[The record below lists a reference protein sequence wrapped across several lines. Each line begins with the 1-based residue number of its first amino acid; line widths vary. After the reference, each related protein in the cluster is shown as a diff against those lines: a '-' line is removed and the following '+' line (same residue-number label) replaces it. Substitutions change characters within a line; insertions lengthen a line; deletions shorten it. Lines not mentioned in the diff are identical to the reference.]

1 MVPGAAGRDADR
13 ARVYAAEDQWSA
25 ALDRGGRLEFLG
37 STVDLPV
44 QVRFGTLESM
54 QAYIDRLVERHRCS
68 AVRVR
73 HRRGSTKA
81 HYERAEIAIPTDAA
95 WASRESV
102 LLHEFAHHIAGA
114 DQRHGVS
121 YRARMLALV
130 EAELGMAAALVL
142 RVGYEAQGLAV
153 VSDVD

>member
-1 MVPGAAGRDADR
+1 MSPGAAGRDADR

-44 QVRFGTLESM
+44 QLRFGTLEAM
-54 QAYIDRLVERHRCS
+54 QAYVDRLVRRHRTD

-73 HRRGSTKA
+73 HRRGHTKA
-81 HYERAEIAIPTDAA
+81 HYGDGEIAIPTDVG
-95 WASRESV
+95 WAGRESV
-102 LLHEFAHHIAGA
+102 LLHEFAHHLAGA

-121 YRARMLALV
+121 YRTHMLALV
-130 EAELGMAAALVL
+130 DAELGMAAALVL
-142 RVGYEAQGLAV
+142 RVGYEAQGLTV
-153 VSDVD
+153 VRGVD